1 MLSDVEK
8 RNNLMLTQLTLVATL
23 TAGVLLFFT
32 RYVFFL
38 LVVYILLPIFWRQQ
52 IGWS

>member
-23 TAGVLLFFT
+23 TAGVFYFFSLDM
-32 RYVFFL
+32 FF
-38 LVVYILLPIFWRQQ
+38 FCW
-52 IGWS
+52 